1 VSDLPAELLAC
12 PRCTASLRRDA
23 ADWLCPGCA
32 TRFATLEGIPWLLPE
47 PAASLGEWRDRLHR
61 LVQELQRQAESVR
74 AELNAPDLL
83 TATRSRLKLLA
94 QAYADHA
101 RRLQSLLAPLAL
113 DRKQTE
119 LATHLGLRTR
129 LPPSQDLASY
139 YVNVHR
145 DWVWGEEENRA
156 SLDLMEQVL
165 GAQPLGKTLVFG
177 AGACRLAYD
186 LHRAREPALTVASDI
201 NPFLLLVAARVLAGT
216 GVSLYEFPIAPR
228 GIDDHAIL
236 RELQAPAPVGANFHL
251 VFADAL
257 HAPFAAGAFDTVVTP
272 WFIDIIAAD
281 LAELAP
287 RINRL
292 LAPGGRWV
300 NFGSVAF
307 AHREAARCYSLEE
320 TLEVIGRVGFRTS
333 PPREAA
339 LPYMRSP
346 ASRHARIESV
356 VTFAATKTAEAPAPV
371 PHSTLPDWIVR
382 DDQPVPLLPDFQV
395 TSMATRIYA
404 FVMGMIDG
412 RRSLREM
419 ADLLVAQKLMAPQ
432 DAPAAVRTFLIRMYE
447 DSRHQGSRGA

>member
-1 VSDLPAELLAC
+1 MSDLPANLLAC
-12 PRCTASLRRDA
+12 PRCAASLRKDA
-23 ADWLCPGCA
+23 ADWLCSGCT
-32 TRFATLEGIPWLLPE
+32 TRFPALEGIPWLLPE

-61 LVQELQRQAESVR
+61 LVLELQRQAENVR
-74 AELNAPDLL
+74 AELNGPELL

-101 RRLQSLLAPLAL
+101 RRLQSLLAPLSL
-113 DRKQTE
+113 DRKPTE

-156 SLDLMEQVL
+156 SLELMARVMGSQAP
-165 GAQPLGKTLVFG
+165 GRTLVLG

-186 LHRAREPALTVASDI
+186 LHRARQPAFTVASDI
-201 NPFLLLVAARVLAGT
+201 NPFLLLVAARVLSGGA
-216 GVSLYEFPIAPR
+216 VSLYEFPIAPR

-236 RELQAPAPVGANFHL
+236 RELRAPAAVGANFHL

-272 WFIDIIAAD
+272 WFIDIVAAD

-292 LAPGGRWV
+292 LVPGGRWI
-300 NFGSVAF
+300 NFGSIAF

-320 TLEVIGRVGFRTS
+320 TLQVAGRAGFATS
-333 PPREAA
+333 PPCEAA

-356 VTFAATKTAEAPAPV
+356 VAFAAAKSGEVPAP
-371 PHSTLPDWIVR
+371 PAHSTLPDWIVR
-382 DDQPVPLLPDFQV
+382 DDRPVPLLPDFQM

-412 RRSLREM
+412 RRSLKDM
-419 ADLLVAQKLMAPQ
+419 SDLLVAQKLMTPD

-447 DSRHQGSRGA
+447 DSRSPGSRGT